1 MLPPVERLLST
12 QTEDALMILTELRSI
27 VPSLLVATTLPGLS
41 PVVIQQLV
49 QLVELITR
57 VG

>member
-1 MLPPVERLLST
+1 MLAPVERLLAT
-12 QTEDALMILTELRSI
+12 QTDDALVILTELKSI
-27 VPSLLVATTLPGLS
+27 VPSLMVATGLPGLS
-41 PVVIQQLV
+41 PTVIQQLV